1 MADHGGTGR
10 WFTDHRFEDMGRC
23 VDQQFE
29 AAVPKVE
36 EEVKKAVS
44 YFNNEVIPRLR
55 QNSSH
60 ALYAMAAQL
69 HKLASHLEQSG
80 GHPSS

>member
-1 MADHGGTGR
+1 MADHGETGR
-10 WFTDHRFEDMGRC
+10 WFTDHRFEHMGRC
-23 VDQQFE
+23 VDQQFQ

-44 YFNNEVIPRLR
+44 YFNDEVIPRLR

-60 ALYAMAAQL
+60 ALDAVAAQL
-69 HKLASHLEQSG
+69 HKFASRLEQSG
-80 GHPSS
+80 GHASR